1 MFNMGVARIVEAHYA
16 EPGLVERVRESLRES
31 GMDPDA
37 LDQAR
42 IGNLDQ
48 LHAGGLEATDEL
60 AKAAEISSADLVLD
74 LGSGAGGP
82 SRRLAA
88 TIGCHVTGLD
98 LTEEYVQ
105 VATMLA
111 RSTGLA
117 HLLKYRQ
124 GDATATP
131 FDADVFDVVWTQH
144 ASMNIEDKAG
154 LVGEMYRVLK
164 KGGRLAL
171 HDVVAGPGVMRYP
184 VPWASRSDFSFLI
197 APDDLLELLKSTGF
211 RNIVSQDV
219 TEEST
224 RSLHR
229 VAQNAPV
236 TGFGPRIFLGPDFP
250 DMIMNFTANLESG
263 ACNVL
268 RLTCTK

>member
-1 MFNMGVARIVEAHYA
+1 MDIARIVEAHYA
-16 EPGLVERVRESLRES
+16 EPGLVGRVKESLRES

-42 IGNLDQ
+42 LEKLDQ

-60 AKAAEISSADLVLD
+60 AKAARISSTDRVLD
-74 LGSGAGGP
+74 LGSGVGGP

-98 LTEEYVQ
+98 LTEEYCQ
-105 VATMLA
+105 VAAMLA

-117 HLLKYRQ
+117 HLLKYSR

-131 FDADVFDVVWTQH
+131 FDSEVFDVVWTQH

-154 LVGEMYRVLK
+154 LFAEMYRVLK

-171 HDVVAGPGVMRYP
+171 HDVVRGSGVMRYP
-184 VPWASRSDFSFLI
+184 APWASRADFSFLEP
-197 APDDLLELLKSTGF
+197 ADDIVALLTAAAF
-211 RNIVSQDV
+211 QNVVSQDV
-219 TEEST
+219 TKESIV
-224 RSLHR
+224 SLRR
-229 VAQNAPV
+229 VAQHAPV

-250 DMIMNFTANLESG
+250 DMIMNFTTNLESG